1 MLCLPRPLRITGW
14 KPESLQQT
22 AGIRLTV
29 DAPCERKVCM
39 KLAAFVFL
47 STVVCAVAQGESW
60 HSSELKIGDLG
71 DFKLENGA
79 VIRDC
84 RIAYHTSGK
93 LNDDKSNIVLWPT
106 WFTGSS
112 KQLIPLAGSDGY
124 VDPSRYFV
132 IFVDALGNG
141 ISSSPSNSS
150 VQPRME
156 FPVFTIRDMVNSQY
170 RLLTEISASI
180 MFTLSWVFPWGVCK
194 PSSGSFRT
202 PNLWTKRSRLS
213 ALRG

>member
-1 MLCLPRPLRITGW
+1 MPGVM
-14 KPESLQQT
+14 
-22 AGIRLTV
+22 RLTV
-29 DAPCERKVCM
+29 DVRCERKVLM

-47 STVVCAVAQGESW
+47 STVACAMSQGESW
-60 HSSELKIGDLG
+60 HSSELKFGDLG

-93 LNDDKSNIVLWPT
+93 LNDDKSNVVLWPT

-150 VQPRME
+150 VPGPYGE
-156 FPVFTIRDMVNSQY
+156 PDAGN
-170 RLLTEISASI
+170 
-180 MFTLSWVFPWGVCK
+180 GVCRD
-194 PSSGSFRT
+194 PSR
-202 PNLWTKRSRLS
+202 
-213 ALRG
+213 